1 MTSGSQRSREGYLV
15 ISSTKDGARDRRRT
29 RAAIT
34 TAAALLGTA
43 ALASPAGAA
52 VAPVPTL
59 PHSIISF
66 PERDFVSAD
75 GFTDATSVTVRVVRN
90 GVTIA
95 TSDPITPAG
104 DTGLVEVNHPGGG
117 CWVGTTPDI
126 LPGDEI
132 MTTPDVGVSEA
143 TTTANVTA
151 GVGQQSGAD
160 VVVHGTAQDAAGNPL
175 PIDQIEQRIVA
186 NRDAFDLNGRRTIRA
201 DATGAADGTLSY
213 DPGGPANPKGI
224 NWTATYKGL
233 DSADRNRALQDE
245 SRILWLGANPASGQE
260 LTIYENASDGSIVGG
275 PSAPCAAPFVPN
287 AIGGALKVSGAYDP
301 DNVSAVTLNAA
312 GTSVPATL
320 GPNTWSAS
328 VPAAS
333 LPEGTVT
340 LTASFTAGGPVGGGA
355 PNNTMTILKDTVAP
369 AAPTANL
376 ASGTY
381 TGPQTIILSAASGA
395 TIRFTGDGST
405 PTATSGAVFT
415 SPFSV
420 TATQTIKAV
429 AVDKHGNA
437 SAPSTFAFT
446 IAGAVGAQAPAVVP
460 SALQAA
466 AAQAVASKQAASTQ
480 QVQGTAVSS

>member
-186 NRDAFDLNGRRTIRA
+186 NRDAFDLNGRRTLRA
-201 DATGAADGTLSY
+201 ANAAGAEGTLDY
-213 DPGGPANPKGI
+213 DAPGSI
-224 NWTATYKGL
+224 NWTATYHL
-233 DSADRNRALQDE
+233 DAHDVAMALANE
-245 SRILWLGANPASGQE
+245 SRG
-260 LTIYENASDGSIVGG
+260 
-275 PSAPCAAPFVPN
+275 
-287 AIGGALKVSGAYDP
+287 
-301 DNVSAVTLNAA
+301 
-312 GTSVPATL
+312 
-320 GPNTWSAS
+320 
-328 VPAAS
+328 
-333 LPEGTVT
+333 
-340 LTASFTAGGPVGGGA
+340 
-355 PNNTMTILKDTVAP
+355 M
-369 AAPTANL
+369 
-376 ASGTY
+376 
-381 TGPQTIILSAASGA
+381 
-395 TIRFTGDGST
+395 
-405 PTATSGAVFT
+405 
-415 SPFSV
+415 
-420 TATQTIKAV
+420 
-429 AVDKHGNA
+429 
-437 SAPSTFAFT
+437 
-446 IAGAVGAQAPAVVP
+446 
-460 SALQAA
+460 
-466 AAQAVASKQAASTQ
+466 
-480 QVQGTAVSS
+480 